1 MVDSIPGMLFGGSNW
16 NSLSATAVCAVFNLL
31 VSVVATP
38 AVGTKDTCI
47 GLLPV
52 GAGRRVCN
60 TPDVDEDDDDDE
72 DEDPDAL
79 SVVVGTAEVDV
90 EAVSKFKRA
99 DDIGTGAFL

>member
-1 MVDSIPGMLFGGSNW
+1 MLFGGSNW

-31 VSVVATP
+31 VPVVATP

-60 TPDVDEDDDDDE
+60 TPDEDEDDDDD
-72 DEDPDAL
+72 PDA
-79 SVVVGTAEVDV
+79 VVGTAEVDV